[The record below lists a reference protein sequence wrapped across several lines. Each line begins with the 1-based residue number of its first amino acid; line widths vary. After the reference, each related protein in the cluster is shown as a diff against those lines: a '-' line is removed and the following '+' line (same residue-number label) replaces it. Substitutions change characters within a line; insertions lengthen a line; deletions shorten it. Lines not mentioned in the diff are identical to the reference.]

1 MDTLREAEHRALFE
15 RAAAGDSEAVG
26 RLLEHHMPGLRA
38 WVRLRASPVVRA
50 REETEDLVQSVCR
63 ELLESLDRIDYA
75 GAGAFRHW
83 LYTAAL
89 RKIVEKHERY
99 RAQKRDVLREVRMP
113 AGTSGAAVQERLLTA
128 YRSFSSPSQKLL
140 LREQIEQIERA
151 FGELG
156 DEEREVIL
164 LARVAG
170 LSRREMAQQL
180 GKSEVA
186 VRQTLH
192 RALARLATKIG
203 ADAN

>member
-1 MDTLREAEHRALFE
+1 METLREEEHRALFE
-15 RAAAGDSEAVG
+15 RAAGGDGKAIG
-26 RLLEHHMPGLRA
+26 QLLEHHMPGLRA
-38 WVRLRASPVVRA
+38 WVRLRSGPVVRA

-63 ELLESLDRIDYA
+63 ELLESLDSIDYA
-75 GAGAFRHW
+75 GSGAFRHW

-89 RKIVEKHERY
+89 RKIVEKHEHY
-99 RAQKRDVLREVRMP
+99 RAQKRDVLREVRQP
-113 AGTSGAAVQERLLTA
+113 SGSSGQERLLTA

-151 FGELG
+151 FADLD

-192 RALARLATKIG
+192 RALARLATKLG
-203 ADAN
+203 TDAN